1 MREIDNLRSLVGL
14 LSDDGFVTALT
25 NAEEVVNDAEET
37 LERVERI
44 ECEANEAL
52 REANVALEQVDHRL
66 RRFDETVSLPE
77 AKIEA
82 GFSIGFFFFA
92 LNSYLAGDLL
102 FAVGL
107 GFMGLLGASSL
118 VVTVV
123 TLPQVRRL
131 LNIGDYASEQIEE
144 TVRRGR
150 KR

>member
-1 MREIDNLRSLVGL
+1 MKEIDNIRSLVGL
-14 LSDDGFVTALT
+14 LSDEGFVGALT
-25 NAEEVVNDAEET
+25 EAEEILRDADET

-44 ECEANEAL
+44 EGEANEAL
-52 REANVALEQVDHRL
+52 REANAALEQVDHRL
-66 RRFDETVSLPE
+66 RRFDETVSLLE

-82 GFSIGFFFFA
+82 GFSVGFFFFA

-102 FAVGL
+102 FALGL

-131 LNIGDYASEQIEE
+131 LSIGDYASEQIED

-150 KR
+150 NR